1 MTNSIE
7 IATAQNID
15 GIEMYCSA
23 DGAKTG
29 MSVRGLVRFTG
40 IPRTTLQRLIL
51 AITGSVQMSGDSK
64 HINIPKALSC
74 LDSTNMYINGI
85 FSKPFGS
92 AAQDDC
98 KIISSFACA
107 VITNWAAS
115 SAGGEREVAKY
126 SALKFLENGML
137 NFIKEATGYQTPLPS
152 SDTAR
157 ILASLSVLTAG
168 MADLKAEMVEV
179 KTELS
184 TTNGYRKVR
193 ATYPGLEQWMQS
205 IPEDDS
211 LLSLAPAKD
220 DKALYTI
227 SEAMAELYPHIELT
241 NSVKI
246 SLGMMVAAT
255 YKSMRHEAPPR
266 VQRLNDKGQKLP
278 IVSAYPEEMLPV
290 VKGCFV
296 EFVAT
301 SKRANR

>member
-15 GIEMYCSA
+15 GIEMYCSN
-23 DGAKTG
+23 DGSKTG
-29 MSVRGLVRFTG
+29 MSTRGLVRFTG
-40 IPRTTLQRLIL
+40 IPRTTLRRLLL
-51 AITGSVQMSGDSK
+51 AITGADQMPGDAK
-64 HINIPKALSC
+64 HIEIPKALQC
-74 LDSTNMYINGI
+74 LNSSNLYVEAI
-85 FSKPFGS
+85 FSKPVGD
-92 AAQDDC
+92 AGQDDG
-98 KIISSFACA
+98 KIISSYACA
-107 VITNWAAS
+107 IITNWAAS
-115 SAGGEREVAKY
+115 SEGRNSEVAKY
-126 SALKFLENGML
+126 SALKFLENGMS
-137 NFIKEATGYQTPLPS
+137 NFIKEATGYQQQSASL
-152 SDTAR
+152 DTQA
-157 ILASLSVLTAG
+157 ILASLSILTAG
-168 MADLKAEMVEV
+168 MAELKTEMVEV

-241 NSVKI
+241 TSVKI

-301 SKRANR
+301 SKRSYT